1 MCLCV
6 CVRVLCHHSR
16 RHHAVATTSAAHT
29 RGTWTPA
36 LLESSAPVATW
47 DRWLSLAAYVV
58 VLVGGFHLRR
68 HLRRWL
74 PRITRDVSTPPVT
87 RRSLL
92 CTHNNF
98 CILWFQFSL
107 SMPSTVN
114 YSGCTYP
121 LCSEFLHLLSTVHVL
136 ILPLKPY
143 SVYELQANHNRMH
156 TTA

>member
-1 MCLCV
+1 MRVRTCV
-6 CVRVLCHHSR
+6 MSPQPLPPRC
-16 RHHAVATTSAAHT
+16 RHHERSPHEGHMDT
-29 RGTWTPA
+29 RPPRVQRSCRHMG
-36 LLESSAPVATW
+36 
-47 DRWLSLAAYVV
+47 SLA
-58 VLVGGFHLRR
+58 LPRRLRGRPRWWLLSAER

>member
-47 DRWLSLAAYVV
+47 DRWWLLSAE
-58 VLVGGFHLRR
+58 R

-74 PRITRDVSTPPVT
+74 PRIIKDVSTSPVT

-114 YSGCTYP
+114 YSGCTLP
-121 LCSEFLHLLSTVHVL
+121 LCSEFLHLSTVHVL